1 MVVVSLCL
9 SPADPSGCCHKRGAP
24 LVISASNFAS
34 CSRTVCQGNMLSRL
48 ALLALCAIG
57 AVFLSACGAAA
68 RATSATMDACLPLAS
83 VDGAQAFSSALRKYF
98 GSEDAWPQELRSAV
112 FEGGVVLAPT
122 EAAIASFEGAL
133 DDATDREAFVQKV
146 FLAHVAPH
154 GSDDV
159 YVSAAGSS
167 FRIDEGARV
176 VNGGDARIVQRSS
189 ICRGG
194 SVFVVD
200 EVIVPRTIDISK
212 LWTNF
217 EIPSQLRTLQQAN
230 GKAKGK
236 CKTLKDAG
244 EEQPELTAFLDT
256 LEDCLG
262 GPTELTVD
270 VRASARSYGV
280 LAPNMKALGIYRNPL
295 YTEGDFVN
303 PVAKGLPFRKS
314 CIGALMNHITVQA
327 PDGSVVAMSG
337 KKIGLT
343 GPKGN
348 PSAASEGNKKGNV
361 GKSMGLCNGAQA
373 AVVDTLF
380 D

>member
-1 MVVVSLCL
+1 
-9 SPADPSGCCHKRGAP
+9 
-24 LVISASNFAS
+24 
-34 CSRTVCQGNMLSRL
+34 MLSRL

-200 EVIVPRTIDISK
+200 EVIMPRTIDLSK

-217 EIPSQLRTLQQAN
+217 EIPSQLRSLQQANGN

-236 CKTLKDAG
+236 CKTLDDAG
-244 EEQPELTAFLDT
+244 KELPELTDFLDT
-256 LEDCLG
+256 LDACLG
-262 GPTELTVD
+262 GPTELTVN
-270 VRASARSYGV
+270 VRASVDRYRV
-280 LAPNMKALGIYRNPL
+280 YAPDPKALGIFRNKL
-295 YTEGDFVN
+295 FVDGDFFN
-303 PVAKGLPFRKS
+303 PKAKGLPFLKG
-314 CIGALMNHITVQA
+314 CISTLMKHIVYEA
-327 PDGSVVAMSG
+327 PDGSMVAMTGDS
-337 KKIGLT
+337 IAAM
-343 GPKGN
+343 GPKNN
-348 PSAASEGNKKGNV
+348 PSAVSNGKKEGKV
-361 GKSMGLCNGAQA
+361 GKSMDLCNGAQA